1 MKNKMI
7 AMILGVSMTA
17 VSISPAF
24 SQTVFAAKDKTVA
37 TMEAADDSSSEK
49 KQESKPKTEKESEE
63 TKDKEIKDKETED
76 KFVEGSAVLSDYGY
90 TPGSMSETTW
100 INDKMKLTYI
110 PVEGVDMGISQN
122 EELNEYYTRHG
133 EEKQVANSE
142 FVALGENGD
151 YLQLMVEVNP
161 NKEDAN
167 QILEN
172 FKKNEK
178 LELAGKTKDLEIAGK
193 KFQTCTGIIEKEKV
207 MLGVCTE
214 EEGLVLAVK
223 VKYTDSNARKKLLK
237 GFMEIKNSTEE
248 EVEETEVSE
257 SETAEEETKKEAKK

>member
-1 MKNKMI
+1 MKKKI
-7 AMILGVSMTA
+7 VAMILGISMAGVCLSST
-17 VSISPAF
+17 F
-24 SQTVFAAKDKTVA
+24 SQTAFAAKDKTTA
-37 TMEAADDSSSEK
+37 KIETAANSTDNKEEA
-49 KQESKPKTEKESEE
+49 ESEVDE
-63 TKDKEIKDKETED
+63 KNEKNQAKKEDEFI
-76 KFVEGSAVLSDYGY
+76 EGSAVLADYGY
-90 TPGSMSETTW
+90 IPGSMSETTW
-100 INDKMKLTYI
+100 TNDKLKLTYI

-142 FVALGENGD
+142 FIALGENGD
-151 YLQLMVEVNP
+151 YLQMMVEVNP
-161 NKEDAN
+161 NKEDAK

-172 FKKNEK
+172 FKKIEK

-223 VKYTDSNARKKLLK
+223 VKYTDSNARKNLLK
-237 GFMEIKNSTEE
+237 GFMEIKEDPEEKLE
-248 EVEETEVSE
+248 EVTE
-257 SETAEEETKKEAKK
+257 AATKKDSRQ

>member
-1 MKNKMI
+1 MKKKI
-7 AMILGVSMTA
+7 VATILGISMAGVCLSST
-17 VSISPAF
+17 F
-24 SQTVFAAKDKTVA
+24 SQTAFAAKDKTTA
-37 TMEAADDSSSEK
+37 KIETAANSTDNKEEA
-49 KQESKPKTEKESEE
+49 ESEVDE
-63 TKDKEIKDKETED
+63 KNEKNQAQKEDEFI
-76 KFVEGSAVLSDYGY
+76 EGSAVLADYGY

-100 INDKMKLTYI
+100 TNDKLKLTYI

-142 FVALGENGD
+142 FIALGENGD
-151 YLQLMVEVNP
+151 YLQMMVEVNP
-161 NKEDAN
+161 NKEDAK

-172 FKKNEK
+172 FKKIEQ

-223 VKYTDSNARKKLLK
+223 VKYTDSNARKNLLK
-237 GFMEIKNSTEE
+237 GFMEIKDDPEE
-248 EVEETEVSE
+248 KLEEETE
-257 SETAEEETKKEAKK
+257 AATKKDSRQ

>member
-1 MKNKMI
+1 
-7 AMILGVSMTA
+7 
-17 VSISPAF
+17 
-24 SQTVFAAKDKTVA
+24 
-37 TMEAADDSSSEK
+37 ME
-49 KQESKPKTEKESEE
+49 
-63 TKDKEIKDKETED
+63 
-76 KFVEGSAVLSDYGY
+76 FLAVLADYGY
-90 TPGSMSETTW
+90 IPGSMSETTW
-100 INDKMKLTYI
+100 TNDKLKLTYI

-142 FVALGENGD
+142 FIALGENGD
-151 YLQLMVEVNP
+151 YLQMMVEVNP
-161 NKEDAN
+161 NKEDAK

-172 FKKNEK
+172 FKKIEQ

-223 VKYTDSNARKKLLK
+223 VKYTDSNARKNLLK
-237 GFMEIKNSTEE
+237 GFMEIKDNPEE
-248 EVEETEVSE
+248 KLEEETE
-257 SETAEEETKKEAKK
+257 AATKKDSRQ